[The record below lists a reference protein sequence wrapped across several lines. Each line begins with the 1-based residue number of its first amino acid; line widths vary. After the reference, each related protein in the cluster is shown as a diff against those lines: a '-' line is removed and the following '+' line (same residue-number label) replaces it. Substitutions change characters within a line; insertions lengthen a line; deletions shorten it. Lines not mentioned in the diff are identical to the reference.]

1 MQGGTVQG
9 IGWALSEEYVY
20 DDKGYLRNPPLLD
33 YRMPTALDVPNI
45 ECVILE
51 TPNPSHP
58 YGVRGCGEVPIVPP
72 PAAIADAIKNAIGVR
87 MTQLPM
93 KPGAV
98 LEAIWAKEEQ
108 AA

>member
-1 MQGGTVQG
+1 
-9 IGWALSEEYVY
+9 
-20 DDKGYLRNPPLLD
+20 
-33 YRMPTALDVPNI
+33 
-45 ECVILE
+45 
-51 TPNPSHP
+51 
-58 YGVRGCGEVPIVPP
+58 VPP

-98 LEAIWAKEEQ
+98 LEAIWAKAEQ